1 MTFRRVN
8 KTGAA
13 FRHPAKMRGMKLSE
27 LLGHYARSLADE
39 GRTVSTRGGDAP
51 IASLNGRQVAAV
63 GTLFLYAFDLPAG
76 ATLPE
81 DLPASI
87 VPGDTG
93 GDLEPTEGVV
103 IGREG
108 NAALIQTYESLGQ
121 NVGPSTIVPDAAG
134 LFQTASKRLADMAGH
149 ADRFALGPAERLV
162 PWLHPDA
169 SARPQTAPESA
180 AFSTIWSDDLA
191 ARRNKLVTLAVTLA
205 RNNKRLLVISP
216 DHRRSDELTGQ
227 IARALKHAP
236 LPYKSLVTRYEMPIE
251 QTVAGIALGELGFEA
266 QMHRFYA
273 KSRADK
279 AALRRKYE
287 RFRELTPLLAYKAEK
302 QRDLN
307 EVRLLEWRLV
317 TQMTDLQTKIKENDE
332 TLAAYESLPLMKR
345 LAMQTVGRN
354 AASIPEYNRLYEQ
367 QIKELKGELE
377 TAQKRIAELAP
388 EAAIPKDIKP
398 EYKELRD
405 EVKRLGGTR
414 KIRELL
420 TAEEGTNRQAFLQN
434 KRLVATTA
442 ARVASDPLFAK
453 VRFDVLIADEA
464 PWIPAAYLL
473 AAAGLVRERIVL
485 SGDQRDLGA
494 SKAWEAAGT
503 AASERK

>member
-1 MTFRRVN
+1 
-8 KTGAA
+8 
-13 FRHPAKMRGMKLSE
+13 MKLSE
-27 LLGHYARSLADE
+27 LLQYYSRHLADE
-39 GRTVSTRGGDAP
+39 GRTIAARTGDAP
-51 IASLNGRQVAAV
+51 VTSPSGQQVSAV
-63 GTLFLYAFDLPAG
+63 GTLFLYRFDLPAG
-76 ATLPE
+76 AVLPE
-81 DLPASI
+81 DLPVSI
-87 VPGDTG
+87 VPGDTA

-103 IGREG
+103 IGQAGE
-108 NAALIQTYESLGQ
+108 AALVQTFESLGR

-134 LFQTASKRLADMAGH
+134 FFQTASKRLADMAGH
-149 ADRFALGPAERLV
+149 ADRFTLGPAERLI
-162 PWLHPDA
+162 PWLHPDG
-169 SARPQTAPESA
+169 SARVQTAPESA
-180 AFSTIWSDDLA
+180 AFTTFWSDELT
-191 ARRNKLVTLAVTLA
+191 ARRTKLVTLAVTLA

-216 DHRRSDELTGQ
+216 DHRRSDEITGL

-236 LPYKSLVTRYEMPIE
+236 LPYKSIVTRYEMPVE

-266 QMHRFYA
+266 QMHQFYA

-279 AALRRKYE
+279 ATLRRKYE

-317 TQMTDLQTKIKENDE
+317 TQVTDLKNKIKENDE

-345 LAMQTVGRN
+345 LAMQAVGRN
-354 AASIPEYNRLYEQ
+354 AASIPEYNRVYEQ
-367 QIKELKGELE
+367 QIKELNGELE
-377 TAQKRIAELAP
+377 IARQRIAELTP
-388 EAAIPKDIKP
+388 EAAIPKDLKP

-420 TAEEGTNRQAFLQN
+420 AAEEGTNRQAFLQN

-473 AAAGLVRERIVL
+473 AAAGLVRERLVL
-485 SGDQRDLGA
+485 SGDQRDITA
-494 SKAWEAAGT
+494 SKAWESRGALT
-503 AASERK
+503 HVQ

>member
-1 MTFRRVN
+1 MS
-8 KTGAA
+8 A
-13 FRHPAKMRGMKLSE
+13 RG
-27 LLGHYARSLADE
+27 
-39 GRTVSTRGGDAP
+39 TDAP
-51 IASLNGRQVAAV
+51 IASPNGKQVSAV
-63 GTLFLYAFDLPAG
+63 GTLFLYMVDLPAG
-76 ATLPE
+76 AFLPE
-81 DLPASI
+81 DLPVSI
-87 VPGDTG
+87 VPSDTAGDI
-93 GDLEPTEGVV
+93 DPTEGVV
-103 IGREG
+103 IGRTG
-108 NAALIQTYESLGQ
+108 DAALIQTYESLGQ

-134 LFQTASKRLADMAGH
+134 FFQTASKRLADMAGH
-149 ADRFALGPAERLV
+149 ADRFTLGPAERLI
-162 PWLHPDA
+162 PWLHPDE
-169 SARPQTAPESA
+169 SGRDHTAPESA
-180 AFSTIWSDDLA
+180 AFTTFWSDDLA
-191 ARRNKLVTLAVTLA
+191 TRRNKLVTLAVTLA

-216 DHRRSDELTGQ
+216 DHRRSDEITGQ
-227 IARALKHAP
+227 IARALKHVP
-236 LPYKSLVTRYEMPIE
+236 LPYKSIVTRYEMPIE
-251 QTVAGIALGELGFEA
+251 KIVAGIALGELGFEA
-266 QMHRFYA
+266 QMHQFYA

-317 TQMTDLQTKIKENDE
+317 TQTTDLQNKIKENTE

-345 LAMQTVGRN
+345 LAMQAVGKN
-354 AASIPEYNRLYEQ
+354 AASLPEYNRLFEQ
-367 QIKELKGELE
+367 QIKELKNELDI
-377 TAQKRIAELAP
+377 AQRRIAELTP

-420 TAEEGTNRQAFLQN
+420 AAEEGTNRQAFLQN

-442 ARVASDPLFAK
+442 ARVAADPLFGK

-473 AAAGLVRERIVL
+473 AAAGLVRERLVL
-485 SGDQRDLGA
+485 SGDTNDITT
-494 SKAWEAAGT
+494 SKAWEAVS
-503 AASERK
+503 AALPKR

>member
-1 MTFRRVN
+1 
-8 KTGAA
+8 
-13 FRHPAKMRGMKLSE
+13 MKLSE
-27 LLGHYARSLADE
+27 LLQYYSRHLAEE
-39 GRTVSTRGGDAP
+39 GRTVSAREADAP
-51 IASLNGRQVAAV
+51 IASPRGRQVSAIGA
-63 GTLFLYAFDLPAG
+63 LFLYLFDLPAG
-76 ATLPE
+76 MTLAE
-81 DLPASI
+81 DLPVSI
-87 VPGDTG
+87 VPGDAAG
-93 GDLEPTEGVV
+93 EIEPTEGVV

-108 NAALIQTYESLGQ
+108 DAALIQTFESLGR

-134 LFQTASKRLADMAGH
+134 FFQTAAQRLADMAGH
-149 ADRFALGPAERLV
+149 ADRFTLGPAERLI
-162 PWLHPDA
+162 PWLHPDE
-169 SARPQTAPESA
+169 SVRARTAPESA
-180 AFSTIWSDDLA
+180 AFTTFWSDDLA
-191 ARRNKLVTLAVTLA
+191 ARRDKLVTLAVTLA

-216 DHRRSDELTGQ
+216 DHRRSDEITGQ

-236 LPYKSLVTRYEMPIE
+236 LPYKSLITRYEMPVE
-251 QTVAGIALGELGFEA
+251 KTVAGIALGELGFEA
-266 QMHRFYA
+266 QMHQFYA

-317 TQMTDLQTKIKENDE
+317 TQIADLRNKIKENAD
-332 TLAAYESLPLMKR
+332 TLAAYESLPLVKR
-345 LAMQTVGRN
+345 LAMQALGKNT
-354 AASIPEYNRLYEQ
+354 ATLAEYNAIYEQ
-367 QIKELKGELE
+367 QIKERNGELDI
-377 TAQKRIAELAP
+377 AQRRIAELTP
-388 EAAIPKDIKP
+388 EAAIPKDLKP

-420 TAEEGTNRQAFLQN
+420 AAQEGTNRQAFLQN
-434 KRLVATTA
+434 KRLVSTTA
-442 ARVASDPLFAK
+442 TRVASDPLFGK

-485 SGDQRDLGA
+485 SGDTKDIAA
-494 SKAWEAAGT
+494 SKAWEP
-503 AASERK
+503 ASATSAKR

>member
-1 MTFRRVN
+1 
-8 KTGAA
+8 
-13 FRHPAKMRGMKLSE
+13 MKLSD
-27 LLGHYARSLADE
+27 LLLYYSRHLADE
-39 GRTVSTRGGDAP
+39 GRAISTRGGDAP
-51 IASLNGRQVAAV
+51 IASPHGRQVSAV
-63 GTLFLYAFDLPAG
+63 GTLFLYLFDLPASV
-76 ATLPE
+76 TLPE
-81 DLPASI
+81 DLPVSI
-87 VPGDTG
+87 VPGDTA

-103 IGREG
+103 VGREG
-108 NAALIQTYESLGQ
+108 DAALVQTFESLGK

-134 LFQTASKRLADMAGH
+134 FFQTASQRLADMAAH
-149 ADRFALGPAERLV
+149 ADRFTLGPAERLI
-162 PWLHPDA
+162 PWLHPDE
-169 SARPQTAPESA
+169 SARSHAAPESA
-180 AFSTIWSDDLA
+180 AFTTFWADDLA
-191 ARRNKLVTLAVTLA
+191 ARRNKLVTLAVTLT

-216 DHRRSDELTGQ
+216 DHRRSDEITGL

-236 LPYKSLVTRYEMPIE
+236 LPYKSLVTRYEMPVE
-251 QTVAGIALGELGFEA
+251 KTVSGISLGELGFEA
-266 QMHRFYA
+266 QMHQFYA

-279 AALRRKYE
+279 ATLRRKYE

-317 TQMTDLQTKIKENDE
+317 TQMTDLQTKIKENTD

-345 LAMQTVGRN
+345 LAMQALGKNTTSL
-354 AASIPEYNRLYEQ
+354 AEYNAIYEQ
-367 QIKELKGELE
+367 QIKDLKRELE
-377 TAQKRIAELAP
+377 VAQRRIAELTP
-388 EAAIPKDIKP
+388 EATIPKDLKP

-405 EVKRLGGTR
+405 EVKRLGGTK

-420 TAEEGTNRQAFLQN
+420 AAEEGTNRQAFLQN

-442 ARVASDPLFAK
+442 ARVASDPLFSK

-485 SGDQRDLGA
+485 SGDQRDIAA
-494 SKAWEAAGT
+494 SKAWEPRGALAAK
-503 AASERK
+503 R

>member
-1 MTFRRVN
+1 
-8 KTGAA
+8 
-13 FRHPAKMRGMKLSE
+13 MKLPE
-27 LLGHYARSLADE
+27 LLHYYSGRLADE
-39 GRTVSTRGGDAP
+39 GKTVTTRGGETP
-51 IASLNGRQVAAV
+51 IASPDGRQVSAI
-63 GTLFLYAFDLPAG
+63 GTLFLYLFDVPAG
-76 ATLPE
+76 TLLPE
-81 DLPASI
+81 DLPVSI
-87 VPGDTG
+87 VPGETAADI
-93 GDLEPTEGVV
+93 EPTEGVV

-108 NAALIQTYESLGQ
+108 DAALIQTYESLGQ
-121 NVGPSTIVPDAAG
+121 NVGPSTIVPDTAG
-134 LFQTASKRLADMAGH
+134 FFQTASRRLADMAGH
-149 ADRFALGPAERLV
+149 ADRFTLGPAERLV
-162 PWLHPDA
+162 PWLHPEE
-169 SARPQTAPESA
+169 SSRTQTAPESA
-180 AFSTIWSDDLA
+180 AFTTYWSDDLA

-227 IARALKHAP
+227 IARALHHVP
-236 LPYKSLVTRYEMPIE
+236 LPYKSLVTRYEMPIAK
-251 QTVAGIALGELGFEA
+251 TVAGIALGEVGFEA
-266 QMHRFYA
+266 QMDRFYA

-317 TQMTDLQTKIKENDE
+317 TQMTDLQNKIKENLE

-345 LAMQTVGRN
+345 LAMQAVGRN
-354 AASIPEYNRLYEQ
+354 AASIPEYNRMYEQ
-367 QIKELKGELE
+367 QTKELQRELE
-377 TAQKRIAELAP
+377 IAQRRIAELTP

-420 TAEEGTNRQAFLQN
+420 AAQEGTNRQAFLQN
-434 KRLVATTA
+434 KRLIATTA
-442 ARVASDPLFAK
+442 ARVAADPLFGK
-453 VRFDVLIADEA
+453 VRFDVLLADEA

-473 AAAGLVRERIVL
+473 AAAGLVRERLVL
-485 SGDQRDLGA
+485 SGDIRDIAA
-494 SKAWEAAGT
+494 SKSWESPGT
-503 AASERK
+503 LATKQ

>member
-1 MTFRRVN
+1 
-8 KTGAA
+8 
-13 FRHPAKMRGMKLSE
+13 MKLSD
-27 LLGHYARSLADE
+27 LLSHYARALADE
-39 GRTVSTRGGDAP
+39 GRTVSARETEAP
-51 IASLNGRQVAAV
+51 IASPNGRQVSTV

-76 ATLPE
+76 VALPE
-81 DLPASI
+81 DLPVSI
-87 VPGDTG
+87 VPGDQA
-93 GDLEPTEGVV
+93 GDIDPTEGVV

-108 NAALIQTYESLGQ
+108 EAALIQTYESLGR

-134 LFQTASKRLADMAGH
+134 FFQTASRRLADMAGH
-149 ADRFALGPAERLV
+149 ADRFTLGPAERLI
-162 PWLHPDA
+162 PWLHPDEA
-169 SARPQTAPESA
+169 ARSQTAPESA
-180 AFSTIWSDDLA
+180 AFSTIWSDDLT

-205 RNNKRLLVISP
+205 RHNKRLLVISP
-216 DHRRSDELTGQ
+216 DHRRSDEITGQ

-236 LPYKSLVTRYEMPIE
+236 LPYKSLVTRYEMPVE
-251 QTVAGIALGELGFEA
+251 KTASGIALGELGFEA
-266 QMHRFYA
+266 QMHQFYA
-273 KSRADK
+273 RSRADK

-317 TQMTDLQTKIKENDE
+317 TQTTDLQNKIKENTE

-345 LAMQTVGRN
+345 LAMQAVGKN
-354 AASIPEYNRLYEQ
+354 AASLPEYNRLYEQ
-367 QIKELKGELE
+367 QIKELKDEIDI
-377 TAQKRIAELAP
+377 AQRRIAELTP
-388 EAAIPKDIKP
+388 EAAIPKDLKP

-420 TAEEGTNRQAFLQN
+420 AAEEGTNRQAFLQN

-442 ARVASDPLFAK
+442 ARVAADPLFGK

-485 SGDQRDLGA
+485 SGDQRHIAA
-494 SKAWEAAGT
+494 SKGWESASAAT
-503 AASERK
+503 FRR

>member
-1 MTFRRVN
+1 MRV
-8 KTGAA
+8 
-13 FRHPAKMRGMKLSE
+13 MKLSD
-27 LLGHYARSLADE
+27 LLSHYARVLADE
-39 GRTVSTRGGDAP
+39 GRTASARGIDAP
-51 IASLNGRQVAAV
+51 IASPNGRQVSAV
-63 GTLFLYAFDLPAG
+63 GTLFLYAFDLPADS
-76 ATLPE
+76 ALPE
-81 DLPASI
+81 DLPVSI
-87 VPGDTG
+87 VPGDTA

-103 IGREG
+103 IGREHD
-108 NAALIQTYESLGQ
+108 AALVQTYESLGQ
-121 NVGPSTIVPDAAG
+121 NVGPSTIVPDRAGFLQAA
-134 LFQTASKRLADMAGH
+134 SRRLADMAGH
-149 ADRFALGPAERLV
+149 ADRFTLGPAERLI
-162 PWLHPDA
+162 PWLHPDE
-169 SARPQTAPESA
+169 SARNRTAPESA
-180 AFSTIWSDDLA
+180 AFTTFWSDELA

-216 DHRRSDELTGQ
+216 DHRRSDEITGQ

-236 LPYKSLVTRYEMPIE
+236 LPYKSLVTRYEMPVE
-251 QTVAGIALGELGFEA
+251 KNVSGIPLGALGFEA
-266 QMHRFYA
+266 QMHQFYA

-317 TQMTDLQTKIKENDE
+317 TQMTDLQTKIKENTE

-345 LAMQTVGRN
+345 LAMQAVGRN
-354 AASIPEYNRLYEQ
+354 AASIPEYNRMYEQ
-367 QIKELKGELE
+367 QVKELKGELE
-377 TAQKRIAELAP
+377 IAQRRIAVLTP

-420 TAEEGTNRQAFLQN
+420 AAQEGTNRQAFLQN
-434 KRLVATTA
+434 KRLVAATA
-442 ARVASDPLFAK
+442 ARVAADPLFGK
-453 VRFDVLIADEA
+453 VRFDVLLADEA

-485 SGDQRDLGA
+485 SGNQRDIA
-494 SKAWEAAGT
+494 ESKAWET
-503 AASERK
+503 ASAVLPQ

>member
-1 MTFRRVN
+1 
-8 KTGAA
+8 
-13 FRHPAKMRGMKLSE
+13 MRGMKLSE
-27 LLGHYARSLADE
+27 LLQYYSRSLADE
-39 GRTVSTRGGDAP
+39 GRTASAHGTDAP
-51 IASLNGRQVAAV
+51 IASPNGRQVSAV
-63 GTLFLYAFDLPAG
+63 GTLFLYMVDLPPG
-76 ATLPE
+76 ASLPE
-81 DLPASI
+81 DLPVSI
-87 VPGDTG
+87 VPGDAAS
-93 GDLEPTEGVV
+93 DIDPTEGVV
-103 IGREG
+103 IGRED
-108 NAALIQTYESLGQ
+108 NAALIQTYESLGR

-134 LFQTASKRLADMAGH
+134 FFQTASKRLSDMAGH
-149 ADRFALGPAERLV
+149 ADRFTLGPAERLI
-162 PWLHPDA
+162 PWLHPDE
-169 SARPQTAPESA
+169 SSRNQTAPESA
-180 AFSTIWSDDLA
+180 AFTTFWSD

-216 DHRRSDELTGQ
+216 DHRRSDEIAGQ

-236 LPYKSLVTRYEMPIE
+236 LPYKSIVTRYEMPVE
-251 QTVAGIALGELGFEA
+251 KAVAGIALGELGLEA
-266 QMHRFYA
+266 QMHQFYA
-273 KSRADK
+273 KSMADK

-317 TQMTDLQTKIKENDE
+317 TQTTDLQNKIKENLE

-345 LAMQTVGRN
+345 LAMQAVGKN
-354 AASIPEYNRLYEQ
+354 AASLPEYNRLFEQ
-367 QIKELKGELE
+367 QIQELKGELDI
-377 TAQKRIAELAP
+377 AQRRIAELTP

-420 TAEEGTNRQAFLQN
+420 AAEEGTNRQAFLQN

-485 SGDQRDLGA
+485 SGDMKDLAA
-494 SKAWEAAGT
+494 SKAWESASAALP
-503 AASERK
+503 KL

>member
-1 MTFRRVN
+1 
-8 KTGAA
+8 
-13 FRHPAKMRGMKLSE
+13 MKLSE
-27 LLGHYARSLADE
+27 LLQYYSRHLADE
-39 GRTVSTRGGDAP
+39 GRTVPARGADGP
-51 IASLNGRQVAAV
+51 IASPDGRQVSAV
-63 GTLFLYAFDLPAG
+63 GTLFLYQFDLPAG
-76 ATLPE
+76 VTLPE
-81 DLPASI
+81 DLPVSI
-87 VPGDTG
+87 VPGDQA
-93 GDLEPTEGVV
+93 GDIDPTEGVV

-108 NAALIQTYESLGQ
+108 DAALIQTYESLGR

-134 LFQTASKRLADMAGH
+134 FFQTASKRLTDMASH
-149 ADRFALGPAERLV
+149 ADRFTLGPAERLI
-162 PWLHPDA
+162 PWLHPDQ
-169 SARPQTAPESA
+169 SSRSQTAPESA
-180 AFSTIWSDDLA
+180 AFSTIWGDDLT
-191 ARRNKLVTLAVTLA
+191 ARRNKLVTLTVTLA
-205 RNNKRLLVISP
+205 RHNKRLLVISP

-236 LPYKSLVTRYEMPIE
+236 LPYKSLVTRYEMPVE
-251 QTVAGIALGELGFEA
+251 KTASGIALGELGFEA
-266 QMHRFYA
+266 HMHQFYA
-273 KSRADK
+273 RSRADK

-317 TQMTDLQTKIKENDE
+317 TQTTDLQNKIKENTE
-332 TLAAYESLPLMKR
+332 TLAVYESLPLMKR
-345 LAMQTVGRN
+345 LAMQAVGKN
-354 AASIPEYNRLYEQ
+354 AASLPEYNALFEQ
-367 QIKELKGELE
+367 QIKELRDELDI
-377 TAQKRIAELAP
+377 AQRRIAELTP
-388 EAAIPKDIKP
+388 EAAIPKDLKP

-420 TAEEGTNRQAFLQN
+420 AAEEGTNRQAFLQN

-442 ARVASDPLFAK
+442 ARVAADPLFGK

-485 SGDQRDLGA
+485 SGDQRDIA
-494 SKAWEAAGT
+494 SSKAWETASAAT
-503 AASERK
+503 SRR

>member
-1 MTFRRVN
+1 
-8 KTGAA
+8 
-13 FRHPAKMRGMKLSE
+13 MRGMKLAE
-27 LLGHYARSLADE
+27 LLQFHSRSLADE
-39 GRTVSTRGGDAP
+39 GRTVSTRGADAP
-51 IASLNGRQVAAV
+51 VASPNGRQVSAV
-63 GTLFLYAFDLPAG
+63 GTLFFYALDLPAG

-81 DLPASI
+81 DLPVSI
-87 VPGDTG
+87 VPGDQA
-93 GDLEPTEGVV
+93 GDIEPTEGVV

-108 NAALIQTYESLGQ
+108 DAALIQTYESLGR

-134 LFQTASKRLADMAGH
+134 FFQTAAQRLADMAGH
-149 ADRFALGPAERLV
+149 ADRFTLGPAERLI
-162 PWLHPDA
+162 PWLHPDE
-169 SARPQTAPESA
+169 SARNRTAPESA
-180 AFSTIWSDDLA
+180 AFTTFLSDDLA
-191 ARRNKLVTLAVTLA
+191 ARRTKLVTLAVTLV

-216 DHRRSDELTGQ
+216 DHRRSDEITGL

-236 LPYKSLVTRYEMPIE
+236 LPYKSLVTRYEMPVE
-251 QTVAGIALGELGFEA
+251 KTVAGITLGELGYEA
-266 QMHRFYA
+266 QMHQFYA

-317 TQMTDLQTKIKENDE
+317 TQTTDLQNRIKENNE

-345 LAMQTVGRN
+345 LGMQALGKNQTSLV
-354 AASIPEYNRLYEQ
+354 EYNRIFER
-367 QIKELKGELE
+367 QIADLKGELD
-377 TAQKRIAELAP
+377 TAQRRIAELAP
-388 EAAIPKDIKP
+388 EAAIPKDLKP

-405 EVKRLGGTR
+405 EVKRLGGTK

-420 TAEEGTNRQAFLQN
+420 AAQEGTNRQAFLQN

-442 ARVASDPLFAK
+442 ARVAADPLFSK

-485 SGDQRDLGA
+485 GGDQRDITT
-494 SKAWEAAGT
+494 SKAWESRGSLAAK
-503 AASERK
+503 R

>member
-1 MTFRRVN
+1 
-8 KTGAA
+8 
-13 FRHPAKMRGMKLSE
+13 MRAMKLSD
-27 LLGHYARSLADE
+27 LLSHYARVLADE
-39 GRTVSTRGGDAP
+39 SRDASARTTDTP
-51 IASLNGRQVAAV
+51 IVTPRGRQVSAV

-76 ATLPE
+76 APLPE
-81 DLPASI
+81 DLPVSI
-87 VPGDTG
+87 VPGDTA
-93 GDLEPTEGVV
+93 GDLDPTEGVV

-108 NAALIQTYESLGQ
+108 DATLIQTYESLGH

-134 LFQTASKRLADMAGH
+134 FFQTASQRLADMAGH
-149 ADRFALGPAERLV
+149 ADRFTLGPAERLI
-162 PWLHPDA
+162 PWLHPDE
-169 SARPQTAPESA
+169 STRNHTAPESA
-180 AFSTIWSDDLA
+180 AFTTFWSDDLA

-216 DHRRSDELTGQ
+216 DHRRSDEITGL

-236 LPYKSLVTRYEMPIE
+236 LPYKSLVTRYEMPVE
-251 QTVAGIALGELGFEA
+251 KTASGITLGELGFEA
-266 QMHRFYA
+266 QMHQFYA

-279 AALRRKYE
+279 ATLRRKYE

-317 TQMTDLQTKIKENDE
+317 TQTTDLQNKIKENIE
-332 TLAAYESLPLMKR
+332 TLATYESLPLMKR
-345 LAMQTVGRN
+345 LAMQALGKNTTSLV
-354 AASIPEYNRLYEQ
+354 EYNNIFEQ
-367 QIKELKGELE
+367 QITDLKGELDIS
-377 TAQKRIAELAP
+377 QRRIAELTP
-388 EAAIPKDIKP
+388 EATIPKDLKP

-405 EVKRLGGTR
+405 EVKRLGGTK

-420 TAEEGTNRQAFLQN
+420 AAEEGTNRQAFLQN
-434 KRLVATTA
+434 KRLAATAA

-485 SGDQRDLGA
+485 SGDQRDIAKAKQWAARAAVA
-494 SKAWEAAGT
+494 S
-503 AASERK
+503 

>member
-1 MTFRRVN
+1 
-8 KTGAA
+8 
-13 FRHPAKMRGMKLSE
+13 MRGMKLAE
-27 LLGHYARSLADE
+27 LLQFYSRSLADE
-39 GRTVSTRGGDAP
+39 GRAASARESDAP
-51 IASLNGRQVAAV
+51 IASPNGRQVSAV

-76 ATLPE
+76 ITLPE
-81 DLPASI
+81 DLPVSI

-93 GDLEPTEGVV
+93 GDLDPTEGVV

-108 NAALIQTYESLGQ
+108 DAALIQTYESLGR

-134 LFQTASKRLADMAGH
+134 FFQTASRRLADMASH
-149 ADRFALGPAERLV
+149 ADRFTLGPAERLI
-162 PWLHPDA
+162 PWLHPDE
-169 SARPQTAPESA
+169 SARNHAAPESA
-180 AFSTIWSDDLA
+180 AFTTFWSDDLS

-216 DHRRSDELTGQ
+216 DHRRSDEITGQ

-236 LPYKSLVTRYEMPIE
+236 LPYKSLVTRYEMPVE
-251 QTVAGIALGELGFEA
+251 KTVAGIALGELGFEA
-266 QMHRFYA
+266 QMHQFYA

-279 AALRRKYE
+279 ATLRRKYE

-317 TQMTDLQTKIKENDE
+317 TQTTDLQNKIKENTE
-332 TLAAYESLPLMKR
+332 TLATYESLPLMKR
-345 LAMQTVGRN
+345 LAMQAVGKN
-354 AASIPEYNRLYEQ
+354 TTSLVEYNKIFEQ
-367 QIKELKGELE
+367 QIKELQGELDI
-377 TAQKRIAELAP
+377 AQRRIAELTP

-405 EVKRLGGTR
+405 EVKHLGGTR

-420 TAEEGTNRQAFLQN
+420 AAEEGTNRQAFLQN

-442 ARVASDPLFAK
+442 ARVVSDPLFGK

-464 PWIPAAYLL
+464 PWIPAAALL
-473 AAAGLVRERIVL
+473 AAAGLARERIVL
-485 SGDQRDLGA
+485 GGDTKDLAA
-494 SKAWEAAGT
+494 SKMWEMRGV
-503 AASERK
+503 AASARK

>member
-1 MTFRRVN
+1 
-8 KTGAA
+8 
-13 FRHPAKMRGMKLSE
+13 MKLSD
-27 LLGHYARSLADE
+27 LLSHYARALADE
-39 GRTVSTRGGDAP
+39 GRTASARENDTPLAAP
-51 IASLNGRQVAAV
+51 RGRQVSAV
-63 GTLFLYAFDLPAG
+63 GTLFLYAFDLPVG

-81 DLPASI
+81 DLPVSI
-87 VPGDTG
+87 VPGDTA
-93 GDLEPTEGVV
+93 GDIDPTEGVA

-108 NAALIQTYESLGQ
+108 EAALIQTYESLGQ

-134 LFQTASKRLADMAGH
+134 FFQTASQRLADMASH
-149 ADRFALGPAERLV
+149 ADRFTLGPAERLI
-162 PWLHPDA
+162 PWLHPDE
-169 SARPQTAPESA
+169 SARNQTAPESA
-180 AFSTIWSDDLA
+180 AFTTFWSDDLT

-216 DHRRSDELTGQ
+216 DHRRSDEITGL

-236 LPYKSLVTRYEMPIE
+236 LPYKSLVTRYEMPVE
-251 QTVAGIALGELGFEA
+251 KTASGIALGELGFEA
-266 QMHRFYA
+266 QMHQFYA

-279 AALRRKYE
+279 ATLRRKYE

-317 TQMTDLQTKIKENDE
+317 TQTTDLQNKIKENTE
-332 TLAAYESLPLMKR
+332 TLATYESLPLMKR
-345 LAMQTVGRN
+345 LAMQALGKNTTSLV
-354 AASIPEYNRLYEQ
+354 EYNTIFEQ
-367 QIKELKGELE
+367 QIADLKSELD
-377 TAQKRIAELAP
+377 TAQRRIAELTP
-388 EAAIPKDIKP
+388 EAAIPKDLKP

-420 TAEEGTNRQAFLQN
+420 AAEEGTNRQAFLQN

-442 ARVASDPLFAK
+442 ARVSSDPLFAK

-473 AAAGLVRERIVL
+473 AASGLVRERIVL
-485 SGDQRDLGA
+485 SGDTKDIA
-494 SKAWEAAGT
+494 TSKAWETNAT
-503 AASERK
+503 ATNGR

>member
-1 MTFRRVN
+1 
-8 KTGAA
+8 
-13 FRHPAKMRGMKLSE
+13 MKLAE
-27 LLGHYARSLADE
+27 LLQYYSRHLADE
-39 GRTVSTRGGDAP
+39 NRTVSTRGIDAP
-51 IASLNGRQVAAV
+51 IASPNGRQVSAV

-76 ATLPE
+76 AALPE
-81 DLPASI
+81 DLPVSI
-87 VPGDTG
+87 VPVDTAGDI
-93 GDLEPTEGVV
+93 DPTEGVV

-108 NAALIQTYESLGQ
+108 EVALIQTYESLGQ
-121 NVGPSTIVPDAAG
+121 NVGPATIVPDAAG
-134 LFQTASKRLADMAGH
+134 FFQTASRRLADMAGH
-149 ADRFALGPAERLV
+149 ADRFTLGPAERLI
-162 PWLHPDA
+162 PWLHQDE
-169 SARPQTAPESA
+169 SARNHTAPESA
-180 AFSTIWSDDLA
+180 AFTTFWSDDLS

-216 DHRRSDELTGQ
+216 DHRRSDEITGQ

-236 LPYKSLVTRYEMPIE
+236 LPYKSLVTRYEMPVE
-251 QTVAGIALGELGFEA
+251 KTVSGIALGELGFEA
-266 QMHRFYA
+266 QMHQFYA

-279 AALRRKYE
+279 ATLRRKYE

-317 TQMTDLQTKIKENDE
+317 TQTTDLQNKITENSE
-332 TLAAYESLPLMKR
+332 TLASYESLPLMKR
-345 LAMQTVGRN
+345 LAMQAVGKN
-354 AASIPEYNRLYEQ
+354 AASLPEYNRLYEQ
-367 QIKELKGELE
+367 QITDLKGDLDI
-377 TAQKRIAELAP
+377 AQRRIAELTP
-388 EAAIPKDIKP
+388 EAAIPKDLKP

-420 TAEEGTNRQAFLQN
+420 AAEEGTNRQAFLQN

-442 ARVASDPLFAK
+442 ARVAADPLFGK

-485 SGDQRDLGA
+485 SGDTKDIATTKQWAARATLA
-494 SKAWEAAGT
+494 SPV
-503 AASERK
+503 R

>member
-1 MTFRRVN
+1 
-8 KTGAA
+8 
-13 FRHPAKMRGMKLSE
+13 MKLSD
-27 LLGHYARSLADE
+27 LLYHYSRALAEE
-39 GRTVSTRGGDAP
+39 GRTVSMRGADAP
-51 IASLNGRQVAAV
+51 VASPSGRQLSAV
-63 GTLFLYAFDLPAG
+63 GTLFLYRFDLPAG
-76 ATLPE
+76 CSLPE
-81 DLPASI
+81 DLPVSI
-87 VPGDTG
+87 VPGDAA

-108 NAALIQTYESLGQ
+108 DAALIQTFESLGR

-134 LFQTASKRLADMAGH
+134 FFQTASKRLADMAGH
-149 ADRFALGPAERLV
+149 ADRFTLGPAERLI
-162 PWLHPDA
+162 PWLHPDESSRVQA
-169 SARPQTAPESA
+169 APESA
-180 AFSTIWSDDLA
+180 AFTTFWSDDLT
-191 ARRNKLVTLAVTLA
+191 ARRSKLVTLAVTLA
-205 RNNKRLLVISP
+205 RNNKRLLVVSP
-216 DHRRSDELTGQ
+216 DHRRSDEITGQ

-236 LPYKSLVTRYEMPIE
+236 LPYKSIVTRYEMPLE
-251 QTVAGIALGELGFEA
+251 KTVSGIILGELGFEA
-266 QMHRFYA
+266 QMHQFYA
-273 KSRADK
+273 RSRADK

-317 TQMTDLQTKIKENDE
+317 TQVTDLKNKIKENDE

-345 LAMQTVGRN
+345 LAMQAVGRN
-354 AASIPEYNRLYEQ
+354 AGSLPEYNRVYEQ
-367 QIKELKGELE
+367 QIKELNGELE
-377 TAQKRIAELAP
+377 IAQQRIAELTP
-388 EAAIPKDIKP
+388 EAAIPKDLKP

-420 TAEEGTNRQAFLQN
+420 AAEEGTNRQAFLQN

-442 ARVASDPLFAK
+442 ARVASDPLFGK

-473 AAAGLVRERIVL
+473 AAAGLVRERIIL
-485 SGDQRDLGA
+485 SGDTKDLTA
-494 SKAWEAAGT
+494 SKTWEPAP
-503 AASERK
+503 AASAKR